1 MHIRPNCSD
10 VNNTF
15 LSRPRQRLFSH
26 DQGKTLLATT
36 TEQITIHFCNGH
48 KMNPTVYTENDTTHR
63 CRGADFSFQWR
74 TQDFWMG
81 VGSEPRIV
89 GYFFYF

>member
-48 KMNPTVYTENDTTHR
+48 KMNPTVYTQVTRHTDAQAPTFHFEYE
-63 CRGADFSFQWR
+63 AQ
-74 TQDFWMG
+74 QDF
-81 VGSEPRIV
+81 
-89 GYFFYF
+89 